1 MSRSLRGA
9 LVLVAAAGTLAFG
22 GCRGGVAAAPSP
34 GAVSPGSSGA
44 VSPAGLATQGA
55 TAGGGSAGTSADPLG
70 SVEASLD
77 AIEKILDQDGT
88 G

>member
-9 LVLVAAAGTLAFG
+9 VVLMAAAGTLALG
-22 GCRGGVAAAPSP
+22 GCRGAVAAAPSP

-44 VSPAGLATQGA
+44 VSPGGLTQGA

-77 AIEKILDQDGT
+77 AIEKQVDQDGT